1 MNAKET
7 SHRQFMIG
15 CDTQYLKESLG
26 SSSVLFI
33 FFFFQ
38 ALTYI
43 MKIPRLKYIVLKLLA
58 INIQIRILTYI
69 GQSISVRN
77 QTLNDVRFLLSKS

>member
-33 FFFFQ
+33 FF
-38 ALTYI
+38 LGSYVYNEN
-43 MKIPRLKYIVLKLLA
+43 P
-58 INIQIRILTYI
+58 
-69 GQSISVRN
+69 
-77 QTLNDVRFLLSKS
+77 

>member
-1 MNAKET
+1 MACMNLSVTFVLTIWKSPCILYFRFLEFYLKETLNAKET

-33 FFFFQ
+33 FFF
-38 ALTYI
+38 
-43 MKIPRLKYIVLKLLA
+43 RLL
-58 INIQIRILTYI
+58 RI
-69 GQSISVRN
+69 
-77 QTLNDVRFLLSKS
+77 